1 MLTIPALS
9 SVKPQSTRFITILH
23 STKVLPDTSCQ
34 VIQLL
39 MSDRSKYTVGW
50 ICAVETELT
59 AARLFLDEEY
69 ENASGQLPLHDGNSY
84 TLGRIAAHDV
94 VIGLLPMWQYGTN
107 NAAIVTSNMIRS
119 FPNLRFCLMVGIGG
133 GAPTM
138 AHDIRLGDIVVSVPD
153 YGTTAVIQYDY
164 GITLQGRGF
173 EQTGT
178 LNLPPNSL
186 LAAIGQLKS
195 DFEIRGQSLSQEISA
210 VCQNLPRRT
219 RSRFEQPDSST
230 DKLYKSDFIHMS
242 TECCTNTDDLHNLVA
257 RPLRDEDNEP
267 VIHYGVIASGNQ
279 LMKDAVVRDRLAVE
293 RGILCFEMEAAGMM
307 NQLATLVIRGICD
320 YSDSHKNQAWQGFAA
335 MTAAC
340 YAKKLLC
347 NIRANEVQSQQRL
360 SDIGDL
366 LQPR

>member
-1 MLTIPALS
+1 
-9 SVKPQSTRFITILH
+9 
-23 STKVLPDTSCQ
+23 
-34 VIQLL
+34 
-39 MSDRSKYTVGW
+39 MSDRNKYTVGW
-50 ICAVETELT
+50 ICAIETELT
-59 AARLFLDEEY
+59 AARMFLDEEY
-69 ENASGQLPLHDGNSY
+69 QNASGQLPLHDGNSY

-133 GAPTM
+133 GAPTPE
-138 AHDIRLGDIVVSVPD
+138 HDIRLGDIVVSVPD

-164 GITLQGRGF
+164 GIALQGRPF

-186 LAAIGQLKS
+186 LSAIARLKS
-195 DFEIRGQSLSQEISA
+195 DFAIRGQFLSQEVSS
-210 VCQNLPRRT
+210 VCQKLPRGPRK
-219 RSRFEQPDSST
+219 RFEQPDSST
-230 DKLYKSDFIHMS
+230 DRLYRSDFIHAS
-242 TECCTNTDDLHNLVA
+242 KGCCMEEADQTQNSLIA
-257 RPLRDEDNEP
+257 RPPRDEDNEP
-267 VIHYGVIASGNQ
+267 VIHYGVVASGNA
-279 LMKDAVVRDRLAVE
+279 LMKDAAVRDRLAAE

-320 YSDSHKNQAWQGFAA
+320 YSDSHKSQAWQGFAA
-335 MTAAC
+335 MAAAC
-340 YAKKLLC
+340 YAKKLLS
-347 NIRANEVQSQQRL
+347 IIPATEVQAQQRL